1 MLGIIAGSFYG
12 ADYTARPKP
21 GFFMPEIAFINGP
34 TKLKLAQDSANLTE
48 PCLYVTRISARNNL
62 RGHFF
67 ACAFSTNVSLAGLL
81 LAL

>member
-21 GFFMPEIAFINGP
+21 VFLCLKFALINGP

-48 PCLYVTRISARNNL
+48 PCLCVTRISARNNF

-67 ACAFSTNVSLAGLL
+67 A
-81 LAL
+81 